1 MNKIPAAVP
10 SPPQSPVRS
19 AQEDVE
25 HQLSDLSLF
34 TKKWQPHFLTTL
46 RPLENKV
53 QIPTNAQTFH
63 PQFLADA
70 LGGDDW
76 SPGTKFI
83 VAGDHTCIIRN
94 RTYFLVDPATE
105 PYLPAQAGHHGAK
118 LIAFFNKTPEDFHEL
133 PEDVTSYENVP
144 MFVKQLD
151 GRFAY
156 FGNYTQARWSDKLD
170 NDTMR
175 ARVPQSI
182 KEHWANELTS
192 ADRPEWVTKALKTH
206 FFKKPEYEGR
216 LYPEEL
222 DASTVTSE
230 VEVKNNERM
239 ARDVRKYVEKLREW
253 EREATMKTALI
264 KKQVILD
271 AFDAVSLSVR
281 SGSLYGFAD
290 ILELMLTDTGRRRR
304 PACPAPLVGVPRV
317 RRLAQGLLRPPREPA
332 VARCELHEVGVMGV
346 EKCSKTFRRRDYDF
360 ARTGFWD
367 MKRLGRV
374 TWHRKCLLLELE

>member
-1 MNKIPAAVP
+1 ME
-10 SPPQSPVRS
+10 Q
-19 AQEDVE
+19 
-25 HQLSDLSLF
+25 QLADLSLG
-34 TKKWQPHFLTTL
+34 TYKWQPYFLTTL
-46 RPLENKV
+46 KPLENKH
-53 QIPTNAQTFH
+53 QIPTDAQTFH
-63 PQFLADA
+63 PEFIADT
-70 LGGDDW
+70 LGGIDW

-83 VAGDHTCIIRN
+83 VVGDHTCIIRN

-118 LIAFFNKTPEDFHEL
+118 LVAFFNKTPEDYHEL
-133 PEDVTSYENVP
+133 PEDTTSYENVP
-144 MFVKQLD
+144 MFVKQPD

-170 NDTMR
+170 FDSMR

-182 KEHWANELTS
+182 KEHWATELAS
-192 ADRPEWVTKALKTH
+192 ADRPQWVSEALKRH

-239 ARDVRKYVEKLREW
+239 AKDVRKYVEKLREW

-271 AFDAVSLSVR
+271 AFDAVSLSAR
-281 SGSLYGFAD
+281 SWSLYGFAD
-290 ILELMLTDTGRRRR
+290 ILDLILTDTGRCRR
-304 PACPAPLVGVPRV
+304 PACSAPLVGVSRV
-317 RRLAQGLLRPPREPA
+317 RRLAQGLLRPPCQAA
-332 VARCELHEVGVMGV
+332 VAPGEV
-346 EKCSKTFRRRDYDF
+346 
-360 ARTGFWD
+360 
-367 MKRLGRV
+367 
-374 TWHRKCLLLELE
+374 